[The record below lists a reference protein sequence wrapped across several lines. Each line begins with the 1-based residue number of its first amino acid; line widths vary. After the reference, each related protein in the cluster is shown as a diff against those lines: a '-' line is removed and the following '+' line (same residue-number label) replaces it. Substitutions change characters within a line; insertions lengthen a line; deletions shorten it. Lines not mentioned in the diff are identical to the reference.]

1 MILAT
6 ADTNYI
12 PKVKTLITSCAR
24 HAADHQ
30 FYLFLINVDESK
42 DNEIKSWHSN
52 IVIEHVFWDNHP
64 TRWKGMLSSAR
75 SIPLYNSLKVYKE
88 NILYLDA
95 DIIIRR
101 PLDDLFAILHDYDLT
116 IKYRPELN
124 HLGPSGTMF
133 ASKFNAGVIGI
144 RYSENGLAF
153 AQRYNKYLWN
163 YINSGDELII
173 NLPQEKINTYIDQE
187 MLYIT
192 YLEFKNRINFFPLP
206 GGFNDSKFL
215 PQSTIWHGKGTA
227 YNHPI
232 FAVERKRHQ
241 SSFHYHALGLYNSS
255 LNSARSLKKRIIYP
269 RFP

>member
-1 MILAT
+1 MILTT
-6 ADTNYI
+6 ADINYI
-12 PKVKTLITSCAR
+12 PKVKTLILSCAR
-24 HAADHQ
+24 NAPDHP
-30 FYLFLINVDESK
+30 FYLFLVNVDRSK

-52 IVIEHVFWDNHP
+52 IVIEHVFWDYRP
-64 TRWKGMLSSAR
+64 SRWRGMLSSAR
-75 SIPLYNSLKVYKE
+75 SILLYNSLKMHKDNV
-88 NILYLDA
+88 LYLDS
-95 DIIIRR
+95 DIIVRR
-101 PLDDLFAILHDYDLT
+101 PLVELFAILSDYDLT

-153 AQRYNKYLWN
+153 AKKYNKYLWN

-173 NLPQEKINTYIDQE
+173 DLPHEKINTYIDQE

-192 YLEFKNRINFFPLP
+192 YLEFKNRINFLPLP
-206 GGFNDSKFL
+206 VGFNDSKFL

-232 FAVERKRHQ
+232 FTVERKRYQ
-241 SSFHYHALGLYNSS
+241 SSFHHHALGIYNFILNSS
-255 LNSARSLKKRIIYP
+255 RSIKKRII
-269 RFP
+269 